1 MARPEDLRYTPTH
14 EWVRV
19 EGDIA
24 TVGITDFAVG
34 ELSDLVFVDLPSV
47 GESVEKDARFGEVE
61 STKTVSDLIAPVS
74 GTVVSVNSGLV
85 DHPEIISQS
94 PFEEGWMIKVR
105 MSKPDEADLHLRAAE
120 YQAQLDAGKE

>member
-1 MARPEDLRYTPTH
+1 MSRPDDLRYTPTH

-34 ELSDLVFVDLPSV
+34 ELSDLVFVDLPPV

-74 GTVVSVNSGLV
+74 GKVLNVNSDLV
-85 DHPEIISQS
+85 DHPETISKS
-94 PFEEGWMIKVR
+94 PFDKGWMIKVK
-105 MSKPDEADLHLRAAE
+105 MSKPDQVKELLSAAD
-120 YQAQLDAGKE
+120 YQAQLDAEHE

>member
-14 EWVRV
+14 EWVKV

-34 ELSDLVFVDLPSV
+34 ELSDLVFVDLPAV

-74 GTVVSVNSGLV
+74 GKVVDVNSSLV

-94 PFEEGWMIKVR
+94 PFDKGWMIQVK
-105 MSKPDEADLHLRAAE
+105 MSKPDQVGQLLGAAE
-120 YQAQLDAGKE
+120 YQAQLDAEHE